1 MGKKPFRQTMVT
13 AIHEAG
19 HAVARFALDEGG
31 AYRGPRLR
39 YVTAVPGRVKN
50 TLGHLAQDAN
60 TRIAHWPSLKD
71 VGRSFTCSE
80 ADRAKVVESAARGA
94 QRDIVET
101 LAGPYAEW
109 HRGSAMGATL
119 TLRRVL
125 DGILELPED
134 TEPGCDFSSIACR
147 LRWLGPADPASELRF
162 LAAVAQAMVVAEWPG
177 IRAVAPA
184 LFTAGTMDGEVFEAG
199 WRRLRPDAATR
210 VRRWEEWRRDWRD
223 SGPVALLDARGVTY
237 HGGVLVGPFS
247 VGRQRA
253 VAAA

>member
-199 WRRLRPDAATR
+199 WRRPCSPPAPWTARCSRRGGAGCGPTPLPACADGKSGAGTGGIAALSRFST
-210 VRRWEEWRRDWRD
+210 
-223 SGPVALLDARGVTY
+223 
-237 HGGVLVGPFS
+237 HGE
-247 VGRQRA
+247 
-253 VAAA
+253 